1 MALEIQKA
9 DQTVQIFDN
18 FYNVELNVPADK
30 WDVVYSMFLG
40 AAATESRQ
48 SESAKKTAAQFAT
61 VLFRLAQETDTD
73 IMVFVDYM
81 RGRNST
87 KLQLNAEMAFYLN
100 LLRTKTALY
109 GVSTAPAPNQSVQRN
124 VIL

>member
-1 MALEIQKA
+1 MLEIQKS

-61 VLFRLAQETDTD
+61 VLFRIAQEAGTDVM
-73 IMVFVDYM
+73 IFVDLM
-81 RGRNST
+81 RGNANDN
-87 KLQLNAEMAFYLN
+87 KLKLNAEMAFYLN

-109 GVSTAPAPNQSVQRN
+109 GVSTSPAPNQAVQRN
-124 VIL
+124 VIM

>member
-40 AAATESRQ
+40 AAAVENRQ

-61 VLFRLAQETDTD
+61 VLFRLAQ
-73 IMVFVDYM
+73 
-81 RGRNST
+81 
-87 KLQLNAEMAFYLN
+87 
-100 LLRTKTALY
+100 
-109 GVSTAPAPNQSVQRN
+109 
-124 VIL
+124 

>member
-1 MALEIQKA
+1 MLEIQKS
-9 DQTVQIFDN
+9 DRTVQIFDN

-40 AAATESRQ
+40 AAATEGRQ

-61 VLFRLAQETDTD
+61 VLFRIAQESGTD

-81 RGRNST
+81 RGRTTT
-87 KLQLNAEMAFYLN
+87 KLQVNAEMAFYLN

-109 GVSTAPAPNQSVQRN
+109 GVSTTPAPNQSVQRN
-124 VIL
+124 VIV